1 MDKIKTYVARAD
13 KELQKYPL
21 LVRLEKQSGV
31 SKVHLVGGAIA
42 AVVVLLQFGS
52 LATFIINILG
62 LIIPAYMTLR
72 LLSLADRT
80 SGHGHGNSDSTAA
93 TANNASIRNSL
104 LYFVI
109 FNALVLVEF
118 YFPLGLSWVPLY
130 PFLKLSL
137 LAWMFLPRWN
147 GATRVYELTVARVD
161 DYLAEHGET
170 ASKINNVM
178 ASKIAKKMR
187 SAIDEEVTNSA
198 KATATASSS
207 EDSKKDD

>member
-80 SGHGHGNSDSTAA
+80 SGHGSSDTTTAA
-93 TANNASIRNSL
+93 ANNASIRNSL

-198 KATATASSS
+198 KATASASS
-207 EDSKKDD
+207 EDSTKDD